1 MQDRFW
7 GSVFVKKIAKNA
19 RSFFALLCQKSLF
32 EQLLCAPFLSPKLVA
47 KIARRQAPVLLCEI
61 RMQQPGYL
69 KAPSY
74 SVFAATLPLL
84 LLRGHVTAQRVQ
96 CGWDAL
102 SCGKTCSRNS
112 REGTAARP
120 RAATTAR
127 RSPGRAAG
135 CSARG
140 VASSRQQ
147 ARRPGTDPRRARGPR
162 PGTLPLVLG
171 KNDVQLAYRA
181 FAYKFFHVMIGKTKH
196 VPFS

>member
-1 MQDRFW
+1 MTFDPPQSQRLTPLKLPSSSCTIHIKRKIKKLWRNFFFSGRKNFRPNFFEKIFSEKKVEQKSGFSGEPCKFSESHQSTAWKDRFW
-7 GSVFVKKIAKNA
+7 GSVFVKKITKNA
-19 RSFFALLCQKSLF
+19 RSLLVLLCQKSLF

-102 SCGKTCSRNS
+102 SCGKTCSRKIAKT
-112 REGTAARP
+112 RE
-120 RAATTAR
+120 
-127 RSPGRAAG
+127 
-135 CSARG
+135 
-140 VASSRQQ
+140 
-147 ARRPGTDPRRARGPR
+147 
-162 PGTLPLVLG
+162 
-171 KNDVQLAYRA
+171 
-181 FAYKFFHVMIGKTKH
+181 KFGG
-196 VPFS
+196 